1 MHMLKNTKIQL
12 SAFLFLTLAFLA
24 ACSGVA
30 DKSEAPEPLFEWLS
44 PEQTGVDFENRL
56 EFVQNFNIYTY
67 RNFYDGGG
75 VAVGDLSG
83 NGLPDLY
90 FISNMGPNRL
100 FFNQGDYRFID
111 VTDEA
116 GVAGTRRWSTAAAL
130 ADINGNGLLDIYVT
144 NSGKLD
150 DARNE
155 LFINNGDWTF
165 TERAADFGLDDPG
178 FGIQAYFFD
187 YDGDGLL
194 DLFLINN
201 EDEAISSFDLSNLQR
216 YERDFLG
223 GDRLFRNE
231 GGFFRD
237 VTEEAGILSSIIGF
251 ALSAAISD
259 LNRNGLPDIFVANDF
274 FERDYIYMN
283 NGNGTFTEVGGDE
296 RVIRSMSA
304 ASMGSDIA
312 DLNNNGWPDIY
323 VSDMLPFMDERI
335 KTVTLFED
343 WGRYQEK
350 VEWGYG
356 HQFTRNVLHLNQNG
370 THFKEVS
377 RLTRTEPTDW
387 SWAVLLA
394 DFDHNGFNDI
404 LVTNGLVQ
412 DITNVDY
419 LGEISDQETMRAVI
433 RQEGVD
439 FQQLIDL
446 IPSQKVRNVMF
457 ANNGSLN
464 FEDITE
470 AWGLGEPT
478 FSSGAAWVDLTGNG
492 ALDLVISNVN
502 QPSRIYRNRVL
513 ELHPERSWLRVDLE
527 GEGPNTQAIGAQLQV
542 WGGGQHWFRE
552 HFLQRGFQSSVE
564 PGFFVGLGEL
574 SRIDSLIVRWPDGRT
589 SRMLDLEVP
598 ARVSLSQKQGE
609 MRRAP
614 QPGPASIDSDA
625 HGVSPKTFKKLENTG
640 LSFRHHRFPFSD
652 FARDRMQ
659 YQMRSTEGPALCAA
673 DVTGNGLDDVFVGG
687 ARNQAGALFVQDS
700 NGRFAETASA
710 VFAAHAASEDIA
722 CVFFDAT
729 GNGLPDLYV
738 VSGGNSHGSASAALL
753 DRLYLNR
760 GNGEWAHSGQPLPL
774 PARLVSGSVAV
785 AADFTGNGHQDLFVG
800 TRLRPF
806 AIGVPADS
814 YLLEGDGT
822 GQFRDVT
829 AQFMPELTGIGM
841 VTDAALGDLTGDG
854 EYELVV
860 VGEYMHPRVFA
871 RRGEVWRDISAELGL
886 SAHSG
891 IWYSVLLADVNGNG
905 RLDIIGGNH
914 GLNSLLRGSPERPQ
928 RMWVGDFAQDGI
940 VNQILAMNQPDGV
953 FPLILRHDL
962 IEEVPGL
969 AAKYPDYASFGGQQV
984 TDIFTPEELEA
995 AILLEAAE
1003 LGSMIFWNQG
1013 SAGFRAERLPQRA
1026 QFGPV
1031 FALGAADLTGD
1042 GRAELLLGGNLFEV
1056 RPQQGPYD
1064 ALRGTMLRYDAA
1076 RGQLVAHPADATGF
1090 DAWGQLRGVQVISGP
1105 GGTLRVV
1112 AARYDDDVLV
1122 FGVE

>member
-1 MHMLKNTKIQL
+1 MLSKSHLI
-12 SAFLFLTLAFLA
+12 SVSFLLKVAALCIFM
-24 ACSGVA
+24 ACSRQAEPDVA
-30 DKSEAPEPLFEWLS
+30 PDPLFEWLS
-44 PEQTGVDFENRL
+44 PEVTGIDFENRL
-56 EFVQNFNIYTY
+56 EYLSNFNIYTY

-83 NGLPDLY
+83 NGLPDIY

-100 FFNQGDYRFID
+100 YFNQGDYRFVD

-130 ADINGNGLLDIYVT
+130 VDINGNGLLDIYVT

-150 DARNE
+150 DATNE
-155 LFINNGDWTF
+155 LFINNGDGTF
-165 TERAADFGLDDPG
+165 TERAAEFGLDDPG

-187 YDGDGLL
+187 YDGDGLP
-194 DLFLINN
+194 DMFLINN
-201 EDEAISSFDLSNLQR
+201 EDQAISSFDLSNLQR
-216 YERDFLG
+216 YERDFPG

-251 ALSAAISD
+251 ALSAAVSD

-283 NGNGTFTEVGGDE
+283 NGDGTFTEVGGDE

-323 VSDMLPFMDERI
+323 VSDMLPFKDERI

-343 WGRYQEK
+343 WDRYREK

-370 THFKEVS
+370 THYKEVS
-377 RLTRTEPTDW
+377 RLTGTEATDW

-439 FQQLIDL
+439 FQQLIDM

-457 ANNGSLN
+457 ANNGRLN
-464 FEDITE
+464 FEDITV

-478 FSSGAAWVDLTGNG
+478 FSSGAAWADLNGNG

-502 QPSRIYRNRVL
+502 QPSRIYRNRVN
-513 ELHPERSWLRVDLE
+513 ELHPERSWLRIDLE
-527 GEGPNTQAIGAQLQV
+527 GEGHNTQAIGAQLQL
-542 WGGGQHWFRE
+542 WGGGQQWFRE

-574 SRIDSLIVRWPDGRT
+574 NRIDSLVVRWPDGRT
-589 SRMLDLEVP
+589 SRMQDIDVP
-598 ARVSLSQKQGE
+598 ARISLSQKQGE
-609 MRRAP
+609 SRGEP
-614 QPGPASIDSDA
+614 LPGPAIVDRDA
-625 HGVSPKTFKKLENTG
+625 HEVPPKKFEKLENTG
-640 LSFRHHRFPFSD
+640 LSFRHLRHPYSD
-652 FARDRMQ
+652 FQRDRML
-659 YQMRSTEGPALCAA
+659 YQMRSTEGPAMCTG
-673 DVTGNGLDDVFVGG
+673 DVTGNGLDDVYAGG
-687 ARNQAGALFVQDS
+687 ARNQAGQLFLQGGD
-700 NGRFAETASA
+700 GRFEASGTD
-710 VFAAHAASEDIA
+710 FSAHASSEDIA
-722 CVFFDAT
+722 CLFFDAT
-729 GNGLPDLYV
+729 GNGLMDLYV

-760 GNGEWAHSGQPLPL
+760 GNGELVHSGQPLPL
-774 PARLVSGSVAV
+774 PARPVSGSVAV
-785 AADFTGNGHQDLFVG
+785 SADFTGNGHADLFVG

-829 AQFMPELTGIGM
+829 ADVMPGLTAIGM
-841 VTDAALGDLTGDG
+841 VTDAALGDVTGDG
-854 EYELVV
+854 RPELVV

-871 RRGEVWRDISAELGL
+871 RRGAAWTDISGELGL
-886 SAHSG
+886 QAYTG
-891 IWYSVLLADVNGNG
+891 IWYSVLLADVTGNG
-905 RLDIIGGNH
+905 RLDIVGGNH
-914 GLNSLLRGSPERPQ
+914 GLNSLLRGTPERPQ
-928 RMWVGDFAQDGI
+928 RMWVGDFEQDGI
-940 VNQILAMNQPDGV
+940 VNQILAINQPDGV

-962 IEEVPGL
+962 LDEVPGL

-984 TDIFTPEELEA
+984 TDIFTRDQLDA

-1003 LGSMIFWNQG
+1003 LGSVLFRNEG
-1013 SAGFRAERLPQRA
+1013 EAGFRAERLPLRA

-1031 FALGAADLTGD
+1031 FGLAAADLTGD
-1042 GRAELLLGGNLFEV
+1042 GRSEILLGGNLFEV

-1064 ALRGTMLRYDAA
+1064 ALRGTVLRFDAE
-1076 RGQLVAHPADATGF
+1076 RDQLLAYPADATGF
-1090 DAWGQLRGVQVISGP
+1090 DVFGQLRQ
-1105 GGTLRVV
+1105 LRVV
-1112 AARYDDDVLV
+1112 RTSDGSLRVIAARYDDEVLI

>member
-1 MHMLKNTKIQL
+1 M
-12 SAFLFLTLAFLA
+12 ALTYIVS
-24 ACSGVA
+24 CSGEVGH
-30 DKSEAPEPLFEWLS
+30 DTPEPLFEWLS
-44 PEQTGVDFENRL
+44 PERTGVDFENRL
-56 EFVQNFNIYTY
+56 EFLPNFNIYTY

-100 FFNQGDYRFID
+100 YFNQGDYRFLD
-111 VTDEA
+111 VTEEA

-155 LFINNGDWTF
+155 LFINNGDGTF
-165 TERAADFGLDDPG
+165 TEKAAVFGLDDPG
-178 FGIQAYFFD
+178 YGIQAYFFD
-187 YDGDGLL
+187 YDGDGQL
-194 DLFLINN
+194 DMFLINN
-201 EDEAISSFDLSNLQR
+201 EDEAISGFDLSNNQR
-216 YERDFLG
+216 FERDFLG

-283 NGNGTFTEVGGDE
+283 NGDGTFTEVAGDE

-323 VSDMLPFMDERI
+323 VSDMLPFKDERI

-377 RLTRTEPTDW
+377 RLTGTEPTDW

-502 QPSRIYRNRVL
+502 HPSRIYRNRTL
-513 ELHPERSWLRVDLE
+513 ELYPERSWLRIDLE
-527 GEGPNTQAIGAQLQV
+527 GEAPNTQAIGAQLQV

-589 SRMLDLEVP
+589 SRVDDLEVP
-598 ARVSLSQKQGE
+598 ARLSLSQQQSE
-609 MRRAP
+609 ARSAP
-614 QPGPASIDSDA
+614 QPGPATFEGDA
-625 HGVSPKTFKKLENTG
+625 RSLPSVKLRVSENSG
-640 LSFRHHRFPFSD
+640 LDFRHERFRFSD
-652 FARDRMQ
+652 FSRDRMQ
-659 YQMRSTEGPALCAA
+659 YQMRSTEGPALCTA
-673 DVTGNGLDDVFVGG
+673 DVSGNGLDDVYVGG
-687 ARNQAGALFVQDS
+687 ARNQAGGLFVQGDD
-700 NGRFAETASA
+700 GRFTKTAA
-710 VFAAHAASEDIA
+710 DVFAAHRSSEDIA

-729 GNGLPDLYV
+729 GNGLQDLYV

-760 GNGEWAHSGQPLPL
+760 GNGQWEHSGQPLPL

-785 AADFTGNGHQDLFVG
+785 AADFTGNGHHDLFVG

-806 AIGVPADS
+806 AIGVPADA

-841 VTDAALGDLTGDG
+841 ITDAAAGDLTGDG
-854 EYELVV
+854 QPELVV
-860 VGEYMHPRVFA
+860 VGEYMHPKVFA
-871 RRGEVWRDISAELGL
+871 RQGESWHDISAELGL
-886 SAHSG
+886 SAYSG
-891 IWYSVLLADVNGNG
+891 IWYSVKLADVTGNG

-914 GLNSLLRGSPERPQ
+914 GLNSLLRGSPERSQ

-940 VNQILAMNQPDGV
+940 VNQILAMNQPEGV

-962 IEEVPGL
+962 LEEVPGL
-969 AAKYPDYASFGGQQV
+969 AEKYPDYASYGGQEV

-1003 LGSMIFWNQG
+1003 LGSMIFINEG
-1013 SAGFRAERLPQRA
+1013 EAGFRAERLPLRA

-1031 FALGAADLTGD
+1031 FGIGAADLTGD
-1042 GRAELLLGGNLFEV
+1042 GRAEVLLGGNLFEV

-1064 ALRGTMLRYDAA
+1064 ALRGTLLRYDAA
-1076 RGQLVAHPADATGF
+1076 QEKLVSYPAHASGF
-1090 DAWGQLRGVQVISGP
+1090 DVWGQLRGVQIISGP

-1122 FGVE
+1122 FEVE